1 MQYLKKEMEEAIFA
15 VARQEFSQHGFEAT
29 TMRKIAQEVGIT
41 APNLYR
47 YVENK
52 DLNKWSIS

>member
-1 MQYLKKEMEEAIFA
+1 MEETIFA

-52 DLNKWSIS
+52 DLNKWSIR